1 MDESTTH
8 QAVCPV
14 VENAT
19 LTRQLAVAQ
28 RRIASFENDKQK
40 GEKEMSALK
49 VSFGDFLGA
58 TWAWFMVKWV
68 K

>member
-1 MDESTTH
+1 MDESATH

-14 VENAT
+14 LENAR
-19 LTRQLAVAQ
+19 LTRELAVAQ

-49 VSFGDFLGA
+49 VGFCDFWGA
-58 TWAWFMVKWV
+58 IGA
-68 K
+68 

>member
-1 MDESTTH
+1 MDESATH

-40 GEKEMSALK
+40 GEKDKIALQ
-49 VSFGDFLGA
+49 VSFGDFWGA
-58 TWAWFMVKWV
+58 TWAWFMVK
-68 K
+68 

>member
-1 MDESTTH
+1 M
-8 QAVCPV
+8 
-14 VENAT
+14 
-19 LTRQLAVAQ
+19 AQ